1 MERLVTVNIRSVFR
15 PLLAD
20 LDMSESEFNE
30 LERAGRAYGLFET
43 GRSGPGG
50 GTPAN
55 LKSVTLVLIA
65 LMAGTTKRNGA
76 RLALEYFNAPADHDS
91 TLTFGEALT
100 TTLTEPT
107 WVDYVMI
114 NQTDKT
120 AAIYGTTTMNDLELW
135 FACQSG
141 LEISGIGRTT
151 NIYGDFLRRLSAR
164 IALLGIY
171 GAPS

>member
-1 MERLVTVNIRSVFR
+1 MTVNIRSVFR

-20 LDMSESEFNE
+20 LDMSVSEFNE
-30 LERAGRAYGLFET
+30 LERVGRAYGLFET

-50 GTPAN
+50 GTPAT
-55 LKSVTLVLIA
+55 LKSVSLVLIA

-76 RLALEYFNAPADHDS
+76 RLALEYFNAPADDDS
-91 TLTFGEALT
+91 TFTFGEAFT
-100 TTLTEPT
+100 TTLTEPA
-107 WVDYVMI
+107 WVDYIMI

-120 AAIYGTTTMNDLELW
+120 AAVYSTTTMDEVELW
-135 FACQSG
+135 FACPSG
-141 LEISGIGRTT
+141 SETSGIGRTM

-164 IALLGIY
+164 IASLGIY